1 MSDLLAAQVIQNSLP
16 CETAHN
22 PKVCLV
28 LLVRQLRRVCGCACC
43 VPLCLALNAH
53 PRRLLLTILKVASTL
68 NTPTHT
74 EKKTAEKKPCNTHSL
89 SLSLSLSLATRTGL
103 ERESERLSAEQP
115 KPWPL
120 PSLWGSRGS
129 GNHPMR
135 IPSAHARAHFSAAIR
150 QHSFHIPT
158 PHFFTTFLHSV
169 VHAARP
175 QPLTTSCVCVWT
187 L

>member
-74 EKKTAEKKPCNTHSL
+74 EKNRLKNLATPTL
-89 SLSLSLSLATRTGL
+89 SLSQHAQGWRGRASGCRRS
-103 ERESERLSAEQP
+103 
-115 KPWPL
+115 
-120 PSLWGSRGS
+120 SRSHGRS
-129 GNHPMR
+129 PHCGDRGDPVTTPCAYLQHT
-135 IPSAHARAHFSAAIR
+135 HARIFQPQFGSIR
-150 QHSFHIPT
+150 STF
-158 PHFFTTFLHSV
+158 PHPISSLRRSRSKTTTVDHLLCV
-169 VHAARP
+169 
-175 QPLTTSCVCVWT
+175 CVCVWT